1 LAEVSRANDFS
12 TTYLVRTH
20 LGYILKPGDHV
31 KGYLIANSNFNQQ
44 EFDNLLQK
52 GKEMPDIVLVRK
64 SYPNA
69 RRKTRKRN
77 WKLKN
82 LVKEEDIELR
92 KDRQRTERDYEA
104 FLRDIEE
111 DVELRGMIN
120 LYKDAQDDQSNDNAM
135 EDSGD
140 ETEEDFPEIDIEE
153 LLEDVEQMK
162 LDE

>member
-1 LAEVSRANDFS
+1 M
-12 TTYLVRTH
+12 
-20 LGYILKPGDHV
+20 
-31 KGYLIANSNFNQQ
+31 
-44 EFDNLLQK
+44 LQK